1 MGEKA
6 FECADI
12 LKPLLKKYLII
23 GFSLVIAI
31 NITINVA
38 GFCCIYYKLKK
49 KIYHT
54 HFMTRGT
61 LEKLHNVDITLDKCT
76 GQMEIKKH

>member
-38 GFCCIYYKLKK
+38 GFCCIYYSSCGILVREETKE
-49 KIYHT
+49 
-54 HFMTRGT
+54 G
-61 LEKLHNVDITLDKCT
+61 
-76 GQMEIKKH
+76 IKRILCIINGMM